1 MAEAFITIEKSDGST
16 VRWGVSDHLADQ
28 ALKLIAGD
36 APAPKR
42 KYDRSKE
49 ATWKR
54 RGKARTIPFTTA
66 QLEQAL
72 TLRDEGVTITEIA
85 RRLDLSIWSLR
96 RDLILYDKDPAEL
109 IDRLT
114 PDPPIAETVE

>member
-16 VRWGVSDHLADQ
+16 ACWGVSDHLADQ

-36 APAPKR
+36 APAPPKR

-49 ATWKR
+49 DTWKR
-54 RGKARTIPFTTA
+54 RGKARTIPFTAA
-66 QLEQAL
+66 QLEKAL

-85 RRLDLSIWSLR
+85 RRLDLSLWSLR
-96 RDLILYDKDPAEL
+96 RDLILYDKNPAEL

-114 PDPPIAETVE
+114 PTAEEKVG